1 MKNNIQSVLKHIAK
15 REGNISKAQVAKLL
29 GWSGSYFH
37 SGFKKKV
44 GVSFRA
50 KLFQIKMEIAGS
62 LLASSSMTVEQIA
75 NCLGYSERCNFHFH
89 RAELC
94 ADRECQSDSF
104 RPKFLPVLDR

>member
-1 MKNNIQSVLKHIAK
+1 MDSNIEIALKEIAK
-15 REGNISKAQVAKLL
+15 CKGKISKAKVARLL
-29 GWSGSYFH
+29 GWSNSYFH
-37 SGFKKKV
+37 QGFKEKV

-50 KLFQIKMEIAGS
+50 KRFQIKMEIAGS